1 MKALVKEGKNLT
13 VKTWPNPT
21 IQSDDDVL
29 IQVVVAGIC
38 RTDIYVAQGSIQS
51 QDPVIPGHEF
61 SGIVETLGKNV
72 AHLKIGDH
80 VAVMPV
86 IACKRCQ
93 ECLAN
98 NSNNCLSTKM
108 LGIDLN
114 GAFAEFIIVPK
125 ESVYPINDNIPFPLA
140 AYCEPIAAAL
150 AVLKADI
157 NPEQKGLIYGE
168 NRISLLIK
176 KILQAKGFHN
186 IQTFDPNNNL
196 LSLKANSYDY
206 VIESLA
212 TSKTLSEMID
222 LARYRGKIIL
232 KSRQHQAVA
241 IDFIAAIKKEI
252 TFQAVN
258 YGAFDEAIT
267 LITNN
272 TVDFTSMFGK
282 VYRLEDFK
290 EAFDLSAENELLKRF
305 FSLSDPA

>member
-1 MKALVKEGKNLT
+1 MKALVKEGKNLA

-21 IQSDDDVL
+21 IQSDNDVL
-29 IQVVVAGIC
+29 IRVVIAGIC

-51 QDPVIPGHEF
+51 QDPIIPGHEF
-61 SGIVETLGKNV
+61 SGIIETLGKNV
-72 AHLKIGDH
+72 THLKIGDR

-86 IACKRCQ
+86 IACKTCE

-98 NSNNCLSTKM
+98 HPSNCLSSKM
-108 LGIDLN
+108 VGIDLN

-125 ESVYPINDNIPFPLA
+125 ESVYLINDNVSFQLA
-140 AYCEPIAAAL
+140 AYVEPIAAAL

-157 NPEQKGLIYGE
+157 NPKQKGLIYGE

-176 KILQAKGFHN
+176 KILQAKGFQN

-222 LARYRGKIIL
+222 LARHRGKIIL
-232 KSRQHQAVA
+232 KSRQHQSIA
-241 IDFIAAIKKEI
+241 IDFMAAIKKEI

-258 YGAFDEAIT
+258 YGAFDEAIA
-267 LITNN
+267 LVANN
-272 TVDFTSMFGK
+272 EIGFTSMFGK